1 MKLFQKL
8 VFFSF
13 VLIIS
18 TFVTSQKIQV
28 DYPLETLLDKSA
40 KHVGVQYPHSFGF
53 DGKNIKIAVID
64 TGVDYTHPDLM
75 GFGPDGKVVGG
86 FDFIENDNTPL
97 DTNGHGTEVAG
108 IISANGKIKGIA
120 PEAKIF
126 AYRVSDTG
134 DSVSSDLIVK
144 AIQRAVEDDVDII
157 NLSLGVNRTNDK
169 IEDAIN
175 YAIKRGIV
183 VVAAAGNSGPDLRT
197 IGSPGKDPHAIT
209 VGATYNNITASLVAT
224 LDIDGKRF
232 QVLPMVGTR
241 QLEEPTVA
249 DITFGKYGRVTD
261 LIGVD
266 AKDKILLVERGSDIK
281 DELVYFS
288 EKEKN
293 SANSGAKAI
302 IVYNNEPGIFLGD
315 LMNKQEDPS
324 YTPRIPTVSM
334 SKEDGLALKAMLENR
349 TVGSINTFYHPD
361 FVSFFSSRGPVSP
374 FYIKPDL
381 VAPGVFVN
389 TTSIQGRYNLTSGT
403 SFAAPHVSGAIAIL
417 LQKNPDLTPQE
428 IKSIISSTTDPVSDT
443 FGTPF
448 PQEISGV
455 GRLNVTKAFDANLII
470 EPTYAIFD
478 LSSFTK
484 SKTMKFDLNTID
496 GTKPNLTVDVDFD
509 HSVLEFEHWIEDSSL
524 FVKASVIEQKVG
536 QYEGN
541 IMIAD
546 ENTTYHIPVL
556 VRIANG
562 SVEVT
567 ENNGKLSFKINSE
580 KEWSYAK
587 ISVYDQ
593 DSRLVD
599 SVSLTPTKNESV
611 LIRNPDT
618 YWIQADLRADA
629 DTINLYNTI
638 TVSSVSESFVFDIGL
653 PYQQLYIIIGIALI
667 VSIVWYIVRKKQN

>member
-18 TFVTSQKIQV
+18 TFVISQKIQV

-40 KHVGVQYPHSFGF
+40 KHVGVQYPHSLGF

-97 DTNGHGTEVAG
+97 DINGHGTEVAG
-108 IISANGKIKGIA
+108 IISANGKIKGMA

-197 IGSPGKDPHAIT
+197 IGSPGKDPYAIT

-232 QVLPMVGTR
+232 QVLPMVGTQ
-241 QLEEPTVA
+241 QLEEPIVA

-261 LIGVD
+261 LTGVD
-266 AKDKILLVERGSDIK
+266 AEDKILLIERGSDVK

-293 SANSGAKAI
+293 SANSGARAI
-302 IVYNNEPGIFLGD
+302 IVYNNELGIFLGD
-315 LMNKQEDPS
+315 LMNKQEGPN
-324 YTPRIPTVSM
+324 YTPRIPAVSM
-334 SKEDGLALKAMLENR
+334 SKEDGLVLKTMLENK

-374 FYIKPDL
+374 FYIKPDI

-389 TTSIQGRYNLTSGT
+389 TTSIQGGYNLTSGT

-417 LQKNPDLTPQE
+417 LQKNPELTPQE
-428 IKSIISSTTDPVSDT
+428 IKSIITSTADPVSDT

-455 GRLNVTKAFDANLII
+455 GRLNVTKAFGANLII

-496 GTKPNLTVDVDFD
+496 ETKPNLTVDVDFD
-509 HSVLEFEHWIEDSSL
+509 HSTLEFEHWIDGSSL
-524 FVKASVIEQKVG
+524 FVKANVIEQKVG

-541 IMIAD
+541 IIIAD
-546 ENTTYHIPVL
+546 EKTTYHIPVL

-562 SVEVT
+562 SVEVI
-567 ENNGKLSFKINSE
+567 ENNGNLDFKINSE

-587 ISVYDQ
+587 ISVYSH

-599 SVSLTPTKNESV
+599 SVSLTPTKNESI
-611 LIRNPDT
+611 LIHNPDT
-618 YWIQADLRADA
+618 YWIQADLRT
-629 DTINLYNTI
+629 DTGTVNLYNTI
-638 TVSSVSESFVFDIGL
+638 AVSSVSQNFVFDIGL

-667 VSIVWYIVRKKQN
+667 VSVVWYIVRRK